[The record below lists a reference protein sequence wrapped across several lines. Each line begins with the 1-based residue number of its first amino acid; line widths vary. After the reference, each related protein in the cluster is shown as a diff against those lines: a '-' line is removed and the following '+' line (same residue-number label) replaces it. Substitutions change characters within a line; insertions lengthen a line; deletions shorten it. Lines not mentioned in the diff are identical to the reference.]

1 MCIGLFNP
9 MECSQWPLQRILVD
23 SKFKGFEEFPFDVVW
38 KARVPSKVACLSWK
52 IYFGKVANLDNLQC
66 RGFTLANRC
75 VLCGSNEESVQH
87 LFLSCAFASEV
98 WTLVSSKLS
107 IHGPHPFSLAGF
119 IQGWK
124 EVNCSKSFISKK
136 VILHAVLWYIW
147 LERNNRIFRDVDCS
161 PTSTTI
167 KLWLAV
173 GDWLRADGSFS
184 PSDMRAWQRMVFDN
198 G

>member
-1 MCIGLFNP
+1 
-9 MECSQWPLQRILVD
+9 
-23 SKFKGFEEFPFDVVW
+23 
-38 KARVPSKVACLSWK
+38 WK
-52 IYFGKVANLDNLQC
+52 IYLGKVATQDNLQR

-87 LFLSCAFASEV
+87 LFLSCSFAFDV

-107 IHGPHPFSLAGF
+107 IHGPHPSSLAGF
-119 IQGWK
+119 IKGWK
-124 EVNCSKSFISKK
+124 EVNCSKRFISVKRA
-136 VILHAVLWYIW
+136 ILHAVFWYIW

-173 GDWLRADGSFS
+173 GEWLTANGSFS
-184 PSDMRAWQRMVFDN
+184 PSDLRAWQRLVFDN